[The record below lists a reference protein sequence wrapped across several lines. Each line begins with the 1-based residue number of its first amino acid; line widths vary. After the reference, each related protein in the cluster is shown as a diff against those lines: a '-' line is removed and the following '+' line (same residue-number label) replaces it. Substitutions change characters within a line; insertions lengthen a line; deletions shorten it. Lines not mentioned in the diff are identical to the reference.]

1 MIIGLYLQPISASAR
16 KHLVDAEHVER
27 VHAHTQME
35 RVLASILHHILVG
48 CNACCL
54 QRLTGDVLLLPTV
67 AQQHTATS
75 ASLAPGSLRTSRL
88 VYQTVCVSPCH
99 KHRHQK
105 LPALQE
111 SIETTRTKEANMATI
126 AVSWYLYYIRQ
137 NCRLEARC
145 DLFGDREQQ
154 ANISSGNFVPDQ
166 MDAEGILIYW
176 RPLCSHIIDAN
187 LRVRDTTAVP

>member
-1 MIIGLYLQPISASAR
+1 MIIGLYLQPISAGAR
-16 KHLVDAEHVER
+16 KHLVDAEDVEG
-27 VHAHTQME
+27 VHAHTQVE
-35 RVLASILHHILVG
+35 RVLASVLHHVLVG

-54 QRLTGDVLLLPTV
+54 QRLTGNVLLLPTV
-67 AQQHTATS
+67 AQQHIGTS
-75 ASLAPGSLRTSRL
+75 ASLAPGSLRTSR

-99 KHRHQK
+99 KNRHQQ
-105 LPALQE
+105 LPALRE
-111 SIETTRTKEANMATI
+111 SIETTRTKEANVATI
-126 AVSWYLYYIRQ
+126 AMSWCLYYIRQ

-145 DLFGDREQQ
+145 DLLVDREQQ
-154 ANISSGNFVPDQ
+154 ANHSSKNFVPDQ